1 MTTVTLLL
9 LARVLHFLGGVI
21 WAGSMFALS
30 FAIIPI
36 GARHADEGA
45 GRWTAMAARRLG
57 PMSGIAALVTVL
69 SGIYLFATL
78 HAGDTSAGGIVLG
91 TGAIAAVLSFL
102 VGALIGRPIGLR
114 LAKLQSEPSN
124 PSAETMAQLASLRR
138 RAAWSSRVAG
148 ILLGL
153 AVLSM
158 AAFRYAPAL
167 AGGAS

>member
-9 LARVLHFLGGVI
+9 LARVLHILGGVI
-21 WAGSMFALS
+21 WAGCMFALS

-45 GRWTAMAARRLG
+45 GRWTALVASKLG
-57 PMSGIAALVTVL
+57 PASGIAALVTVL

-78 HAGDTSAGGIVLG
+78 HAGDTSAAGVVLG
-91 TGAIAAVLSFL
+91 SGAIAAVLSFIVGVL
-102 VGALIGRPIGLR
+102 VGRPAGMQMAR
-114 LAKLQSEPSN
+114 LQSAASK
-124 PSAETMAQLASLRR
+124 SATDLGKLASLGR
-138 RAAWSSRVAG
+138 RAALSSRVSG

-158 AAFRYAPAL
+158 ALFRYAPAL
-167 AGGAS
+167 AGA